1 MSNGIRVSEKYGVNP
16 SMQICFFCRKT
27 KGIALLGKLKDDV
40 EAPREVLL
48 DYEPCEECAE
58 NFKRGVLLIE
68 ADTQPVSGGQPCICK
83 KDGKELYPTG
93 PFCLMAKEAVERIFG
108 ITDSDK
114 ILCEK
119 GVIQDL
125 TRRHDEAVKEAEA
138 KQAEEE
144 AEEEISIEI
153 QTEEENNV

>member
-1 MSNGIRVSEKYGVNP
+1 
-16 SMQICFFCRKT
+16 
-27 KGIALLGKLKDDV
+27 
-40 EAPREVLL
+40 
-48 DYEPCEECAE
+48 
-58 NFKRGVLLIE
+58 
-68 ADTQPVSGGQPCICK
+68 
-83 KDGKELYPTG
+83 
-93 PFCLMAKEAVERIFG
+93 MAKEAVERIFG

-153 QTEEENNV
+153 QIV